1 MSNPIPKSKLDEVA
15 DTIYRDPDELHL
27 SEFQAARL
35 LRMVKEAEHIDYLRA
50 STHRMMIY
58 YQSNKY
64 REAKEE
70 IRNLIPFLSGNASL
84 YRKLIGMSLR
94 IAAFDELVSI
104 INSLDID
111 MLKQMDEVGRKG
123 VLIGLSLPT
132 LVSGGTKDNLAQ
144 LELFKEHFTGIVE
157 QRANREATARIRD
170 LQAILKRQNFCT
182 EKIKELFKILSKLVS
197 DRGVRI
203 LTIAVSVPDD
213 EILIELFVLNSIDEV
228 LALDDA
234 LFQLAY
240 DKKLINELTALSV
253 SFHPTSMET
262 LANDA

>member
-1 MSNPIPKSKLDEVA
+1 MSNPIPKTKLDEVA
-15 DTIYRDPDELHL
+15 DTIYQDPDELYL

-35 LRMVKEAEHIDYLRA
+35 LRMVKEAEHIDLLRA

-94 IAAFDELVSI
+94 IAAFDELVTI
-104 INSLDID
+104 IDSLDID
-111 MLKQMDEVGRKG
+111 MLKQMDEVGRQG

-132 LVSGGTKDNLAQ
+132 LVCGGTKDNIAQ

-170 LQAILKRQNFCT
+170 LQAILRRESLYPN
-182 EKIKELFKILSKLVS
+182 KIKELFNTLSKLVS
-197 DRGVRI
+197 DRSVRI
-203 LTIAVSVPDD
+203 LTIAVSVPED
-213 EILIELFVLNSIDEV
+213 EILIELYVLNSIEEV
-228 LALDDA
+228 LTLDDA

-240 DKKLINELTALSV
+240 DKGLLNELTALSV
-253 SFHPTSMET
+253 SFLPTTLET